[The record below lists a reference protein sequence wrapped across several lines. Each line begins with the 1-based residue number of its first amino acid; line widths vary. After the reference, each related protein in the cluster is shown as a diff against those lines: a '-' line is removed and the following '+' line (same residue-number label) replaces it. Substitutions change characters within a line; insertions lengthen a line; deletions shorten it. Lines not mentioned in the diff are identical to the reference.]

1 MYTEEEV
8 SQNNNNDFKN
18 EASYESISDIKNTN
32 NFNCF
37 HFLISF
43 ILNLC
48 LIVIAIFEFVIKK
61 DCTIF
66 KYLVDIFILFVFI
79 FVIIYFFSRK
89 ENYLKGFVYYPL
101 CSLFWGTADLLTIFY
116 IEELHDWC
124 YSDFLKIA
132 KISLIGLSL
141 IINVTYMKLCNK

>member
-1 MYTEEEV
+1 MNTEEEV

-124 YSDFLKIA
+124 NSDFLKIA

-141 IINVTYMKLCNK
+141 IINVSYMKLCNK